1 MTPQASFMI
10 LAPLD
15 ASRVAECRRTL
26 ASMTDL
32 PGSAN
37 PRNALLPFAQFERL
51 HFARLLVIDDQTL
64 DDVALYGLPRR
75 AEPIYLALLG
85 DVDGDVPS
93 FLRELAEHAAN
104 GLQTIFSFCSGF
116 SPGGDLLAWMRA
128 HNVAAR
134 TNYANWVGRTAR
146 QVREEAALADAIQAY
161 LHGTPPT
168 EERPPIE
175 VHADVRAFVATEQ
188 RAGRLALTPTAPTPP
203 AWWFQNALN
212 LVGVPLLLLVLAI
225 PLLIVALLV
234 LVRIRFLERS
244 DPELC
249 PRVGADRI
257 AVLSV
262 LEDHDVMNPFSA
274 IGSLKPGLVRLGT
287 AAFVLWLV
295 DYTTRHIYNRGRLA
309 RVHTIH
315 FARWVLLDQ
324 GRRLLFCS
332 NYDGSLDSYMD
343 DFINKVA
350 FGLNLVFSNGI
361 GYPATQ
367 WLAAG
372 GAKDEQKFK
381 NFLRRHQL
389 PTDVW
394 YNANPGLT
402 AVDLVR
408 NGRIRDGLQ
417 MALSEGDARAWV
429 TLL

>member
-1 MTPQASFMI
+1 MI
-10 LAPLD
+10 LARLD
-15 ASRVAECRRTL
+15 ASRMAECRRTL
-26 ASMTDL
+26 ASMNGL
-32 PGSAN
+32 PGTAN

-64 DDVALYGLPRR
+64 DDVTLYGLPRR
-75 AEPIYLALLG
+75 EEPVYLALLG
-85 DVDGDVPS
+85 DVDGDVPT
-93 FLRELAEHAAN
+93 FLRDLAQRAES
-104 GLQTIFSFCSGF
+104 GLRTIFSYCAGF
-116 SPGGDLLAWMRA
+116 SAAEDLLGWMSA
-128 HNVAAR
+128 HEVSAR
-134 TNYANWVGRTAR
+134 TNYTNWVGRTVGN
-146 QVREEAALADAIQAY
+146 VREEAALADAILEY
-161 LHGTPPT
+161 LQRTPSLAQSPA
-168 EERPPIE
+168 RD
-175 VHADVRAFVATEQ
+175 VHTAVRAFVAEEL
-188 RAGRLALTPTAPTPP
+188 RAGRLTLTPPAPTPLS
-203 AWWFQNALN
+203 WWLRNVVN
-212 LVGVPLLLLVLAI
+212 LIGVPLLLLLFAI
-225 PLLIVALLV
+225 PLAIVALAA
-234 LVRIRFLERS
+234 LVRIRSLERT

-249 PRVGADRI
+249 PRVGAERV
-257 AVLSV
+257 ALLSV

-274 IGSLKPGLVRLGT
+274 IGSLKPGIVRLAT

-367 WLAAG
+367 WLVAG

-402 AVDLVR
+402 AVDLER

-417 MALSEGDARAWV
+417 AELDESGARAWV
-429 TLL
+429 ALL